1 MIRIAT
7 DIGGTFTD
15 IVWVDDQ
22 TGEIKAD
29 KAPTTPADVV
39 QGVMAAFAKTKVE
52 ADAVGQFI
60 HGSTVATNALVTGRG
75 AITGLITTKGF
86 RDILEIRRIDRP
98 DEHIYNIFWEKPK
111 PLVPRRRRLEIS
123 ARMMF
128 DGTVLEPIDETEVR
142 VVTEKL
148 LESGV
153 QSIAVCLLHAYADP
167 SHELAVRDIIREIDP
182 DVYVSMSHE
191 VAREIREYERT
202 SSTVIDAYVKKPVVG
217 YLDRLD
223 ATLREDAGLANS
235 PLIAN
240 STGGVST
247 VEAIGRAP
255 IQMMESGPAGGAIG
269 AAYLAEKLGTP
280 NLVTGDVGGTSYD
293 VSIVV
298 DGKTLLRTEHD
309 LLGYAAKVSSI
320 DVRSVGAG
328 GGSIARV
335 DSGGRLHVGPASAGA
350 DPGPMC
356 YGRGGDSP
364 TVTDAAVVTGLIDPT
379 LFAGG
384 EMQLRPELARE
395 GIESIAR
402 QLGLTT
408 DETAEGILTVARN
421 NMANVTRQT
430 LVGQGHDPR
439 DFALLAFGGGGG
451 LFASEVART
460 LDIPDV
466 IIPRHPSV
474 FSAWGMLSAD
484 IVGSFAR
491 SYLRQIPQIDIDYVK
506 RLFAEMESEALELT
520 SEAGVSEEKVTFHRS
535 IDCRYTGQGH
545 EVEVPLGEVPV
556 DGRLADLLPEL
567 FDEVHELRYG
577 HRMPSRRE
585 TVTFRLRVFGTM
597 HRLPMVEIGEGAN
610 SASDALI
617 GKKQVYVERGWRDA
631 NIYDR
636 SRLLAGATVSGP
648 ALVQEPSHVTVL
660 MPGDTATVDRFGTLR
675 IAVGS

>member
-1 MIRIAT
+1 
-7 DIGGTFTD
+7 
-15 IVWVDDQ
+15 
-22 TGEIKAD
+22 
-29 KAPTTPADVV
+29 
-39 QGVMAAFAKTKVE
+39 
-52 ADAVGQFI
+52 
-60 HGSTVATNALVTGRG
+60 VATNALVTQRG
-75 AITGLITTKGF
+75 AVTGLITTKGF

-128 DGTVLEPIDETEVR
+128 DGSVLESVDEAEVR
-142 VVTEKL
+142 VLTEKL
-148 LESGV
+148 LEAGV

-182 DVYVSMSHE
+182 DIYVSMSHE

-217 YLDRLD
+217 YLNRLD
-223 ATLREDAGLANS
+223 TTLRDDTGLANS

-240 STGGVST
+240 SSGGVST
-247 VEAIGRAP
+247 VDAIGRAP

-298 DGKTLLRTEHD
+298 DGKTVLRTEHEI
-309 LLGYAAKVSSI
+309 LGYAAKVSSI

-335 DSGGRLHVGPASAGA
+335 DVGGRLHVGPASAGA

-356 YGRGGDSP
+356 YGRGGTEP
-364 TVTDAAVVTGLIDPT
+364 TVTDAAVVTGLIDPS

-384 EMQLRPELARE
+384 EMKLQPELAAQ
-395 GIESIAR
+395 GIEVIAK
-402 QLGLTT
+402 QLGLST

-421 NMANVTRQT
+421 NMANITRQT

-451 LFASEVART
+451 LFASEVARA
-460 LDIPDV
+460 LDIPNV

-491 SYLRQIPQIDIDYVK
+491 SYLRQIPQVDIEYVK
-506 RLFAEMESEALELT
+506 RLFAEMESEALQLT
-520 SEAGVSEEKVTFHRS
+520 DDAGVARENVTFHRS

-545 EVEVPLGEVPV
+545 EVEVPLGEVPI
-556 DGRLADLLPEL
+556 DENLLDILPEL
-567 FDEVHELRYG
+567 FDEVHEARFG
-577 HRMPSRRE
+577 HRMPSNRE
-585 TVTFRLRVFGTM
+585 TVTYRLRVFGTM
-597 HRLPMVEIGEGAN
+597 HRLPLVEIESGAD
-610 SASDALI
+610 SANNALVST
-617 GKKQVYVERGWRDA
+617 KKLFVNRAWRDA
-631 NIYDR
+631 GIYDR
-636 SRLLAGATVSGP
+636 AKLLAGASLKGP
-648 ALVQEPSHVTVL
+648 ALIQEPSHVTVL
-660 MPGDTATVDRFGTLR
+660 MPGDTVTVDDFGALR
-675 IAVGS
+675 IAVGN

>member
-1 MIRIAT
+1 M
-7 DIGGTFTD
+7 DE
-15 IVWVDDQ
+15 Q
-22 TGEIKAD
+22 SGEIKAD
-29 KAPTTPADVV
+29 KAPTTPDDVV
-39 QGVMAAFAKTKVE
+39 QGVMAAYAKTGVE
-52 ADAVGQFI
+52 AEAVGQFI
-60 HGSTVATNALVTGRG
+60 HGSTVATNALVTQRG
-75 AITGLITTKGF
+75 AVTGLITTKGF

-128 DGTVLEPIDETEVR
+128 DGTVMQPVDETEVR
-142 VVTEKL
+142 VVTEML
-148 LESGV
+148 LEAGV

-167 SHELAVRDIIREIDP
+167 SHELAVRDLIREIDP
-182 DVYVSMSHE
+182 DIYVSMSHE

-217 YLDRLD
+217 YLNRLD
-223 ATLREDAGLANS
+223 ATLREDTGLANS

-240 STGGVST
+240 SSGGVST

-298 DGKTLLRTEHD
+298 DGKTVLRTEHEI
-309 LLGYAAKVSSI
+309 LGYAAKVSSI

-335 DSGGRLHVGPASAGA
+335 DAGGRLHVGPASAGA

-356 YGRGGDSP
+356 YGRGGDAP

-384 EMQLRPELARE
+384 EMKLRPDLATK
-395 GIESIAR
+395 GIEVIAK
-402 QLGLTT
+402 QLGLST

-451 LFASEVART
+451 LFASEVARA
-460 LDIPDV
+460 LDIPNV

-491 SYLRQIPQIDIDYVK
+491 SYLRQIPLTDIDYAK
-506 RLFAEMESEALELT
+506 RLFEEMESEAIQLT
-520 SEAGVSEEKVTFHRS
+520 DDAGVARELVTFHRS

-545 EVEVPLGEVPV
+545 EVEVPLGEVSI
-556 DGRLADLLPEL
+556 DEQLLDILPEL
-567 FDEVHELRYG
+567 FDEVHDARFG
-577 HRMPSRRE
+577 HRMPSNRE
-585 TVTFRLRVFGTM
+585 TVTYRLRVFGTM
-597 HRLPMVEIGEGAN
+597 HRLPLLEIPSGSE
-610 SASDALI
+610 SAADALVSS
-617 GKKQVYVERGWRDA
+617 KQVFVNRQWQEAG
-631 NIYDR
+631 IYDR
-636 SRLLAGATVSGP
+636 AKLLAGAILTGP

-660 MPGDTATVDRFGTLR
+660 MPDDTATVDNFGALR
-675 IAVGS
+675 VSVGN